1 MLPTSVLR
9 SVTEMGDLATHR
21 NVSVDQIAP
30 NPRRRHA
37 RNAKFYFSQY
47 CGATSIHGMQ
57 YLGERGR
64 YAIEKIVWFLII
76 LTVATCSTIL
86 VLKTYR
92 KWVTSP
98 VIVSFATSENS
109 ISEIPF
115 PAVTICPVVKSNVET
130 FNFTDAYLKKIL
142 GTELPPFDEEAWR
155 SLSLICSIDLP
166 ASETDD
172 DLFVNDTAVA
182 MLLNVFPELDSENI
196 SELKWRGKIL
206 DPNEYFSYTFTS
218 EGICYSFNMLDAGD
232 IIKNPEEYT
241 IPTDRKS
248 HNVREW
254 SLDKGYSTSDIDDS
268 YPMRTFVSGAL
279 GGFVFD
285 AMTTKRKD
293 LDYLCQESLQGYKV
307 VLHHPAE
314 WPNLDRHFRVPL
326 NSAVDVGIKPRV
338 TGVSPTL
345 RDYDPKRRKCYFTEE
360 RQLTYFRKYT
370 QTNCLQECLSNY
382 TLRTCGC
389 LGFYMPKDRDT
400 PICGPGNLPCLYQ
413 SKIDYPKHDKEA
425 CFCLPSCTS
434 LEYDIELS
442 IIDWDW
448 HRAIN
453 AMRAVSHKNYTMEFE
468 KLYLARLSIFFKD
481 MQFLASER
489 NELYGFVDFLSSIGG
504 LLGLFIGIS
513 ITSFIE
519 VIYFCTLRLWCN
531 LKKYGPGYWSGE
543 PDLVDEDEQNG
554 AKVL

>member
-1 MLPTSVLR
+1 
-9 SVTEMGDLATHR
+9 MGDLATHR

-293 LDYLCQESLQGYKV
+293 LDYLCQESLQGYKD
-307 VLHHPAE
+307 H
-314 WPNLDRHFRVPL
+314 
-326 NSAVDVGIKPRV
+326 
-338 TGVSPTL
+338 
-345 RDYDPKRRKCYFTEE
+345 
-360 RQLTYFRKYT
+360 
-370 QTNCLQECLSNY
+370 
-382 TLRTCGC
+382 
-389 LGFYMPKDRDT
+389 
-400 PICGPGNLPCLYQ
+400 
-413 SKIDYPKHDKEA
+413 
-425 CFCLPSCTS
+425 
-434 LEYDIELS
+434 
-442 IIDWDW
+442 
-448 HRAIN
+448 
-453 AMRAVSHKNYTMEFE
+453 
-468 KLYLARLSIFFKD
+468 
-481 MQFLASER
+481 
-489 NELYGFVDFLSSIGG
+489 
-504 LLGLFIGIS
+504 
-513 ITSFIE
+513 
-519 VIYFCTLRLWCN
+519 
-531 LKKYGPGYWSGE
+531 
-543 PDLVDEDEQNG
+543 
-554 AKVL
+554 

>member
-1 MLPTSVLR
+1 
-9 SVTEMGDLATHR
+9 MGDLATNR
-21 NVSVDQIAP
+21 NAIEDQIAP

-37 RNAKFYFSQY
+37 RNAKYYFSQY

-64 YAIEKIVWFLII
+64 YMIEKIVWFLII

-86 VLKTYR
+86 VMKTYR

-98 VIVSFATSENS
+98 VIVSFATSEYS

-115 PAVTICPVVKSNVET
+115 PAVTICPVVKSDVEK
-130 FNFTDAYLKKIL
+130 FNFTDAYIKKLFRI
-142 GTELPPFDEEAWR
+142 ELPPVEEEAYR
-155 SLSLICSIDLP
+155 SLSLICPISLRGP
-166 ASETDD
+166 TSPTGD
-172 DLFVNDTAVA
+172 DLFVNDSTVSK
-182 MLLNVFPELDSENI
+182 LLKVFPDIDAEGI
-196 SELKWRGKIL
+196 SDLKWRGKLL
-206 DPNEYFSYTFTS
+206 DPNEYFSFTFTS
-218 EGICYSFNMLDAGD
+218 EGICYSFNMLDSGD

-241 IPTDRKS
+241 IQTERKS
-248 HNVREW
+248 HDVREW
-254 SLDKGYSTSDIDDS
+254 SLDRGYSTSDLGDS

-285 AMTTKRKD
+285 SMTTKRKD
-293 LDYLCQESLQGYKV
+293 LDYLCQESVQGYKV

-326 NSAVDVGIKPRV
+326 NTAVDVGIKPRV

-345 RDYDPKRRKCYFTEE
+345 KNYDPKRRKCYFTDE
-360 RQLTYFRKYT
+360 RQLAYFRNYT
-370 QTNCLQECLSNY
+370 QNNCLQECLSNY

-389 LGFYMPKDRDT
+389 LGFYMPKDKDT
-400 PICGPGNLPCLYQ
+400 PICGLGSLHCLHQ
-413 SKIDYPKHDKEA
+413 SKIDYLKHDKA
-425 CFCLPSCTS
+425 TCFCLPSCTS
-434 LEYDIELS
+434 LEYDIEMS
-442 IIDWDW
+442 VTDWDW

-453 AMRAVSHKNYTMEFE
+453 VMRAVTQRNATVGFE
-468 KLYLARLSIFFKD
+468 EVHLSRLSIFFQD
-481 MQFLASER
+481 IQFLSAER
-489 NELYGFVDFLSSIGG
+489 NELYGVVDLLSSIGG

-519 VIYFCTLRLWCN
+519 VIYFGTLRLLCN
-531 LKKYGPGYWSGE
+531 LKKYGTRYWSGE
-543 PDLVDEDEQNG
+543 PDLVDEEERNA